1 MPYDDWQF
9 YVVTLAAL
17 AGAWLIVR
25 PFLGSRKGSGGCP
38 SCSDGKTR
46 PKRTKLT
53 IDGR

>member
-17 AGAWLIVR
+17 AGAWLVVR
-25 PFLGSRKGSGGCP
+25 PFLGSKKEGGCP
-38 SCSDGKTR
+38 SCSSTKTR
-46 PKRTKLT
+46 PKKTKLT